1 MAPQNEEGGYP
12 ILKPEAEQATH
23 RRLAEVFWRRKWI
36 IVATVVILTALTA
49 VVSRSLP
56 KEYESTATL
65 WVVESNSS
73 STTFDSVQAGQVL
86 AGTYGNV
93 ADNQLLAEKVASELP
108 FEKSGDDVLNSMK
121 FEPVQETQLLK
132 LTATDQNAVQA
143 RVIANTYART
153 FIAYSKS
160 QLGDVVNAD
169 ITFAAPASVPNG
181 PARPQPLLYT
191 VAGFLISLAL
201 GAGLA
206 LLAEMLDRRI
216 RSSEELEQLVGVPVL
231 ARIPL
236 KGKDPELHEAFEES
250 FRLLRTNLQFLD
262 RSQLRSLAV
271 VSPSP
276 SDGKSTIAFELAKAF
291 AEADLRVILIEADM
305 RRPSL
310 GAVVGSRGGGPT
322 TRQAGLSDYLS
333 RKSDL
338 SSVLLPTN
346 LPTLRFVSSGLLPP
360 SPSRQFSAE
369 RTQKLLTDAR
379 QEADLVIVDTPPL
392 SIGAE
397 ASTIAA
403 SADGTLMVVDLKTS
417 NKPKIRSVRVQLAV
431 VGAELLGV
439 VVNRVTKMA
448 NVEPYGYRLQP
459 QLGNGRKGGRGGKA
473 DKADSADAEK
483 RVTADT

>member
-1 MAPQNEEGGYP
+1 MNSQTEDGGYP
-12 ILKPEAEQATH
+12 ILKPEADQATH

-36 IVATVVILTALTA
+36 VVATVVILTALTA
-49 VVSRSLP
+49 IVSRSLP

-65 WVVESNSS
+65 WVVESSGVS
-73 STTFDSVQAGQVL
+73 TFDSVQAGQVL
-86 AGTYGNV
+86 AGTYGSV
-93 ADNQLLAEKVASELP
+93 ANNQLLAEKVAAELP
-108 FEKSGDDVLNSMK
+108 FKENGDEVLQAMK

-132 LTATDQNAVQA
+132 LTATDHNAVRA

-153 FIAYSKS
+153 FIQYSKS

-169 ITFAAPASVPNG
+169 ITFAAPASVPSG

-216 RSSEELEQLVGVPVL
+216 RSTEELEQLVGAPVL

-236 KGKDPELHEAFEES
+236 KDKDPEAQEAFEES

-262 RSQLRSLAV
+262 RSTLRSLAI

-276 SDGKSTIAFELAKAF
+276 GDGKSTVAFELAKSF
-291 AEADLRVILIEADM
+291 AEADMRVILIEADM

-346 LPTLRFVSSGLLPP
+346 LPTLHFVSSGLLPP

-369 RTQKLLTDAR
+369 RTQKLLSDAL

-403 SADGTLMVVDLKTS
+403 SADGALMVIDPKTS
-417 NKPKIRSVRVQLAV
+417 NKPKIRSVRQQLAV
-431 VGAELLGV
+431 VGATLLGV

-459 QLGNGRKGGRGGKA
+459 RPSNGSAGRSGESGA
-473 DKADSADAEK
+473 AAEK
-483 RVTADT
+483 RVTADS